1 MIELAHSSRV
11 TSTFDPKRTFKKGR
25 WLVKLPVTSFLAA
38 LLVVVA
44 VVCFFR
50 WANYETKKAHAAFTT
65 RDVIAAIENVISPV
79 DVDHDEWDSFL
90 RWPIRDPRLE
100 TVRQRC
106 LGISKEYSGLET
118 GKDIATAGEAQLRVI
133 LNELRNLA

>member
-1 MIELAHSSRV
+1 VA
-11 TSTFDPKRTFKKGR
+11 
-25 WLVKLPVTSFLAA
+25 SFLAA

-44 VVCFFR
+44 LFCFFR

-79 DVDHDEWDSFL
+79 DDDHDEWDSFL
-90 RWPIRDPRLE
+90 SWPIRDPRLE

-106 LGISKEYSGLET
+106 LAISKEYSGIEK

-133 LNELRNLA
+133 LEELRNLA